1 MFRKDV
7 EDGFTRL
14 DLPKI
19 ATRFVGTKWSSHPRL
34 EKAIKES
41 NSTPTDI
48 DPMTNFVTVYKKA
61 ADKHY
66 DDLLEKYAGDLE
78 TSQIFVSRFTPLARP
93 VSPQCILLH

>member
-1 MFRKDV
+1 
-7 EDGFTRL
+7 
-14 DLPKI
+14 
-19 ATRFVGTKWSSHPRL
+19 
-34 EKAIKES
+34 
-41 NSTPTDI
+41 
-48 DPMTNFVTVYKKA
+48 MTNFVTVYKKA